1 VRSKPKPFTGVAVFD
16 NPDQVNPLPAV
27 DDLPG
32 SAVDAQMLALYVW
45 LAAYR
50 YQEYQRSTVCVCLA
64 ESISQAYVVAPPEFA
79 LLHAAAPLSLA
90 RLGDALRA
98 WIA

>member
-1 VRSKPKPFTGVAVFD
+1 MFD

-32 SAVDAQMLALYVW
+32 SSLDAQILALYVW
-45 LAAYR
+45 LAARR
-50 YQEYQRSTVCVCLA
+50 YEEYQSSTVCLCVAVSL
-64 ESISQAYVVAPPEFA
+64 SQAYLVAPPGFSLGNETGPIPLDRLSRA
-79 LLHAAAPLSLA
+79 LHK
-90 RLGDALRA
+90 

>member
-1 VRSKPKPFTGVAVFD
+1 VFD

-27 DDLPG
+27 DDLQG

-45 LAAYR
+45 LAASR

-64 ESISQAYVVAPPEFA
+64 ESLSQAYVVAPQEFD
-79 LLHAAAPLSLA
+79 LLKQTEPVSLGQLS
-90 RLGDALRA
+90 DALRN
-98 WIA
+98 WIG